1 MPKSFSRTER
11 VADAVHQC
19 VARVI
24 RSEFK
29 DPRVGM
35 ITVLQVVVTPDLK
48 HAKIYVSVLEDE
60 KISETIK
67 ILNKAAGFFR
77 SQIAGSIQLRVVPM
91 PHFIFDD
98 SVIRGN
104 RIEQILESVARDA

>member
-1 MPKSFSRTER
+1 MPKSFSRAQR

-19 VARVI
+19 LAHVI
-24 RSEFK
+24 RVEFK

-35 ITVLQVVVTPDLK
+35 VTVLNVEMTPDLK
-48 HAKIYVSVLEDE
+48 HAKIYISVLEDE
-60 KISETIK
+60 KASETLK
-67 ILNKAAGFFR
+67 VLNKAAGFFR
-77 SQIAGSIQLRVVPM
+77 SQIANSIQLRVVPI

-104 RIEQILESVARDA
+104 RIEQILGSIASAS

>member
-1 MPKSFSRTER
+1 MPKNFSRSQR

-19 VARVI
+19 LARVI

-35 ITVLQVVVTPDLK
+35 ITVLSVEMTPDLK

-60 KISETIK
+60 KVSETIK
-67 ILNKAAGFFR
+67 VLNKAAGFFR
-77 SQIAGSIQLRVVPM
+77 AQIASNIQLRVVPN
-91 PHFIFDD
+91 PRFIFDD
-98 SVIRGN
+98 SVIREN
-104 RIEQILESVARDA
+104 RIAQILESVANV

>member
-1 MPKSFSRTER
+1 MPKSFSRSQR

-19 VARVI
+19 LARVI
-24 RSEFK
+24 RTEFK

-35 ITVLQVVVTPDLK
+35 VTVLNVEMTPDLK

-60 KISETIK
+60 KVSETIN

-77 SQIAGSIQLRVVPM
+77 SQIANSIQLRVVPT
-91 PHFIFDD
+91 PRFIFDD
-98 SVIRGN
+98 SVHRGN
-104 RIEQILESVARDA
+104 RIEQLLGSIASAS

>member
-1 MPKSFSRTER
+1 MPKSFSRSQR

-19 VARVI
+19 LARVI

-35 ITVLQVVVTPDLK
+35 ITVLNVEMTPDLK

-60 KISETIK
+60 KVSETIK
-67 ILNKAAGFFR
+67 VLNKAAGFFR
-77 SQIAGSIQLRVVPM
+77 AQIANNIQLRVVPN
-91 PHFIFDD
+91 PRFIFDD

-104 RIEQILESVARDA
+104 RIAQILESVASVS